1 MNTFGEITW
10 EDDIFNGEKRTNNK
24 DIWLRLDDGSNE
36 MRLIT
41 QPFQY
46 LSHRYKK
53 EGDKGFGQKVY
64 CSSVHGSCPL
74 CALGDKAKARW
85 LIGVISRKTGTYK
98 ILDISYA
105 VFSQIRKLARNTQR
119 WGDPTKYDI
128 DVYVDKNGGALGYY
142 SIQPLPKE
150 PLSAA
155 DQLMKDN
162 VDISDLQ
169 KRVTPPTYEQ
179 VQKRLDK
186 LNGDDTS
193 TTAAVT
199 QQASAAVLTP
209 TAAIANAAKRGKKA
223 VATPAPVS
231 TEEDDADESFPDYDS
246 TSAN

>member
-10 EDDIFNGEKRTNNK
+10 EEDIFGGDKRANNK

-36 MRLIT
+36 MRLVT

-74 CALGDKAKARW
+74 CALGDKAKPRW
-85 LIGVISRKTGTYK
+85 LIGVISRKTGTFK

-128 DVYVDKNGGALGYY
+128 DIYVDRNGGALGYY
-142 SIQPLPKE
+142 SVQPLPKE

-155 DQLMKDN
+155 DQILKDN
-162 VDISDLQ
+162 VDIEVLKQ
-169 KRVTPPTYEQ
+169 KVSPPTAEQ

-186 LNGDDTS
+186 INEVDP
-193 TTAAVT
+193 AT
-199 QQASAAVLTP
+199 QQAASTNVAPVTAVS
-209 TAAIANAAKRGKKA
+209 KKGKKA
-223 VATPAPVS
+223 TPPPVS
-231 TEEDDADESFPDYDS
+231 LDNDDEDSESFPDYDA